1 MRLTKFEQL
10 QSEKLYS
17 AYTLEKGKYYR
28 VVTECLY
35 GAIVRAVK
43 PRLEMNGRITYAVVL
58 HSESSEHMF
67 ISSDSP
73 GVVNMKLEEIEHGR
87 VTTEW

>member
-1 MRLTKFEQL
+1 MRVTKFEQL
-10 QSEKLYS
+10 RSEKLYS
-17 AYTLEKGKYYR
+17 AYNLEKGKYYR
-28 VVTECLY
+28 VVTECQY
-35 GAIVRAVK
+35 GAIVRGINQ
-43 PRLEMNGRITYAVVL
+43 RHETNGRITYAVVL